1 MARYN
6 YPLSDQKLG
15 HQAEVFSPQG
25 RMATKTLF
33 PSYLP
38 PIKRRPGRQEK
49 KGWRGGSRHSC
60 AEGGESFK
68 LHFKMWYHMLG
79 TILFLNLIVKYQTMG
94 YLVNFLQW
102 TGLLFMSSIIYD
114 LNNWYSCFLFVYAFL
129 HVANIRLW
137 KIKWWFLILIK
148 LTLNFFTADQI

>member
-1 MARYN
+1 MAHYN
-6 YPLSDQKLG
+6 YPLSDLKLR

-79 TILFLNLIVKYQTMG
+79 TIFNFVSKSDCKIPNYGLFSEFSAVNRFVIHVFHNLWPKQLIQ
-94 YLVNFLQW
+94 
-102 TGLLFMSSIIYD
+102 
-114 LNNWYSCFLFVYAFL
+114 LFVYAFL